1 MKKKP
6 SAPKKK
12 LSTSSLQQKKSQYR
26 LTQALN
32 ASDPGT

>member
-1 MKKKP
+1 MAKSKKP
-6 SAPKKK
+6 RELATSLLVKK
-12 LSTSSLQQKKSQYR
+12 QMNYR